1 MLTDKDKEAI
11 AHIASVS
18 NHQYKYL
25 TTESEADKISDLW
38 MHLMAFHH

>member
-1 MLTDKDKEAI
+1 MLTNKDKEAI

-25 TTESEADKISDLW
+25 TTGSEADEISDLW
-38 MHLMAFHH
+38 MHLMTFYS